1 MSAVEM
7 ERAVRKAVDSYNRRD
22 LDFIDELYDKGF
34 LYHGNGEMADL
45 TRDGWRQFIREMQ
58 TTFPDMHIHVDE
70 IFTSGDRL
78 CYRMTVSG
86 THKGELLGL
95 PPTNRKISIRTIGI
109 MRFRDGKIVEEWE
122 NYDELGMLRQLGA
135 IQD

>member
-34 LYHGNGEMADL
+34 LYHGNGEMMAA
-45 TRDGWRQFIREMQ
+45 
-58 TTFPDMHIHVDE
+58 FPDMHIHVDE

-95 PPTNRKISIRTIGI
+95 PTTNRKISIRTIGI

>member
-34 LYHGNGEMADL
+34 LYHGNGEMMAA
-45 TRDGWRQFIREMQ
+45 
-58 TTFPDMHIHVDE
+58 FPDMHIHVDE

-109 MRFRDGKIVEEWE
+109 MRFRDGKIIEEWE
-122 NYDELGMLRQLGA
+122 NYDELGMLRQVGA

>member
-95 PPTNRKISIRTIGI
+95 PPTN
-109 MRFRDGKIVEEWE
+109 
-122 NYDELGMLRQLGA
+122 
-135 IQD
+135 